1 MSRPAAKVPTP
12 ARLGEGAPTGVAA
25 QSVSG
30 IVGKTILGSADVAR
44 ARERRRI
51 ARLRRLVAVAALVL
65 GWIVI
70 RRISGH
76 GIFPTVHLP
85 HGLATIVPIIL
96 IICML
101 GAVMLAPLL
110 AAGRSPHTLIRP

>member
-1 MSRPAAKVPTP
+1 MSI
-12 ARLGEGAPTGVAA
+12 
-25 QSVSG
+25 SG
-30 IVGKTILGSADVAR
+30 IVGDTILGSADVSQ
-44 ARERRRI
+44 ARERRRL

-76 GIFPTVHLP
+76 GIFPSLHLP
-85 HGLATIVPIIL
+85 HGLGTVIPILL

-101 GAVMLAPLL
+101 GSGHAGAPPLRRAVSAHAHP
-110 AAGRSPHTLIRP
+110 AR

>member
-1 MSRPAAKVPTP
+1 MSRPAEKVPTP
-12 ARLGEGAPTGVAA
+12 ARPGEAAPGSVAA
-25 QSVSG
+25 RSVSG
-30 IVGKTILGSADVAR
+30 IVGDTILGSADVAQ

-70 RRISGH
+70 RRVSGH

-85 HGLATIVPIIL
+85 HGLGTILPDPPHRRH
-96 IICML
+96 
-101 GAVMLAPLL
+101 ARA
-110 AAGRSPHTLIRP
+110 RSCWPPCSPPGVRRTR